1 MLKSPKHTKLS
12 ELGLSGML
20 AALEEQDG
28 NTELYRSMDFSE
40 RLALLVEREAMTR
53 GNLQLQRRLKTAK
66 LRHSACLEDIDYRAS
81 RGLDKGQVSHL
92 GQCRWVTSKQNILIT
107 GPTGVGK
114 SFLACAFSHRACQDG
129 YSAVYHRS
137 AHLFSDALLARTVG
151 KYKSWLRA
159 ISRVDVLVIDDFG
172 LLKLNDEERTEM
184 LEILEE
190 RHDRRSTIVT
200 SQLPVDKWYETIGN
214 PTLADAILD
223 RLVHT
228 AHRLELSGPSMRK
241 RGKAGVQVDEAKTDR
256 KG

>member
-1 MLKSPKHTKLS
+1 MLKSPTHARLS

-20 AALEEQDG
+20 VALEEQEG
-28 NTELYRSMDFSE
+28 NAELYRSMDFTE
-40 RLALLVEREAMTR
+40 RLALLVDREAMTR
-53 GNLQLQRRLKTAK
+53 GNMQLQRRLKTAK
-66 LRHSACLEDIDYRAS
+66 LRHTACLEDVDYRAS
-81 RGLDKGQVSHL
+81 RGLDKGQMAHL

-114 SFLACAFSHRACQDG
+114 SFLACALSHRACQEG

-137 AHLFSDALLARTVG
+137 AHLFSDALLARAEG
-151 KYKSWLRA
+151 KYKAWLKA
-159 ISRVDVLVIDDFG
+159 ISRVDVLVLDDFG
-172 LLKLNDEERTEM
+172 LLKLNDEERTEL

-223 RLVHT
+223 RLVHN

-241 RGKAGVQVDEAKTDR
+241 RGKVGVQADGANTDK